1 MSCLCL
7 LERSV
12 ELFRRIGVIGRYL
25 FRVSDG
31 HVMTCGERGLSLVH
45 DDRVRVGVVFHSIS
59 SSQNNNISTES

>member
-45 DDRVRVGVVFHSIS
+45 NGRVRVGVAFHSIS
-59 SSQNNNISTES
+59 SGKNKSISTES

>member
-1 MSCLCL
+1 M
-7 LERSV
+7 
-12 ELFRRIGVIGRYL
+12 IGRYL